1 MRMKKKIETNFF
13 CKSNLWSSRMKK
25 IKNIVSE
32 IISIDDCGFKT
43 NTSYFLNLIFVD
55 NKKIIAINKTYRKK
69 NVPTDVLTFVTS
81 LKNKASK
88 NESYCDIFFSA
99 EMIKTDAKKNLINF
113 YDHLTHLIIHCF
125 LHVNGYDHKINT
137 DFLKMKNVEKKI
149 LNNLNIKDPY
159 LYE

>member
-1 MRMKKKIETNFF
+1 MKKKIETNFF

-55 NKKIIAINKTYRKK
+55 NKKIKLINKTYRKK

-81 LKNKASK
+81 LNNKSLK

-99 EMIKTDAKKNLINF
+99 EMIKKDAKKNLINF

-125 LHVNGYDHKINT
+125 LHVNGYDHKTNI
-137 DFLKMKNVEKKI
+137 DFLKMKNLEKKI
-149 LNNLNIKDPY
+149 LSKLEIKNPY
-159 LYE
+159 AI

>member
-1 MRMKKKIETNFF
+1 MKKKIETNFF

-55 NKKIIAINKTYRKK
+55 NKHIKAINKTYRKK

-81 LKNKASK
+81 LKNKSSK

-99 EMIKTDAKKNLINF
+99 EMIKKDAKKI
-113 YDHLTHLIIHCF
+113 
-125 LHVNGYDHKINT
+125 
-137 DFLKMKNVEKKI
+137 
-149 LNNLNIKDPY
+149 
-159 LYE
+159 

>member
-55 NKKIIAINKTYRKK
+55 NKKIKLINKTYRKK

-81 LKNKASK
+81 LNIKSLK

-99 EMIKTDAKKNLINF
+99 ETIKKDAKKNLLNF
-113 YDHLTHLIIHCF
+113 YDHITHLIIHCF
-125 LHVNGYDHKINT
+125 LHVNGYDHKKEI
-137 DFLKMKNVEKKI
+137 DFIKMKNLEEKI
-149 LNNLNIKDPY
+149 LMQFDLESPY
-159 LYE
+159 LV

>member
-1 MRMKKKIETNFF
+1 MKKKIETNFF

-43 NTSYFLNLIFVD
+43 NTVYFLNLIFVD
-55 NKKIIAINKTYRKK
+55 NKHIKAINKTYRKK

-81 LKNKASK
+81 LKNKSSK

-99 EMIKTDAKKNLINF
+99 EMIKKDAKKKFNQ
-113 YDHLTHLIIHCF
+113 F
-125 LHVNGYDHKINT
+125 LRSFNT
-137 DFLKMKNVEKKI
+137 PNYSLFFTCKWI
-149 LNNLNIKDPY
+149 
-159 LYE
+159 